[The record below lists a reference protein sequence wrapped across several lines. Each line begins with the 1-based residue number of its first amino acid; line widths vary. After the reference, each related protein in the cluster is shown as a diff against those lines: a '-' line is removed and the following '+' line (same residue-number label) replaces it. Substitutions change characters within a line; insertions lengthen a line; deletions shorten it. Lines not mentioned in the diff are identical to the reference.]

1 MISALNCH
9 RSRRVTS
16 NYFLLLQCS
25 PEQNGAAD
33 KSLNLLLIGSMK
45 SKTESFGL
53 FISFSRIHSMNY
65 LHTVI
70 TFICLYISRAGEHS
84 CLQGALVHAGY
95 IYYLDFDS
103 FFFGWRIA
111 FINFVMISSM
121 SYSSRIS
128 WIYWHLVTAWI
139 QWKLLLFGTHSFFS
153 CRFIRA
159 FAYRWTIHWL
169 LWLSIDKQ
177 EDIIIFCNCIY
188 NKMLACVPLVHCTP
202 VAR

>member
-9 RSRRVTS
+9 RSRLVTS

-33 KSLNLLLIGSMK
+33 KSFNLLLIGSMK
-45 SKTESFGL
+45 YKTESFVL
-53 FISFSRIHSMNY
+53 FISFSCIHSINY

-103 FFFGWRIA
+103 FFFGRRFA
-111 FINFVMISSM
+111 FINFMISRM
-121 SYSSRIS
+121 SYSSRFS
-128 WIYWHLVTAWI
+128 IYWHLVTVWI
-139 QWKLLLFGTHSFFS
+139 QWKLLLSGTHSFFS

-159 FAYRWTIHWL
+159 VAYRWTIHWL
-169 LWLSIDKQ
+169 LWLSTDKQ
-177 EDIIIFCNCIY
+177 EDIILSNFIY
-188 NKMLACVPLVHCTP
+188 NKMLACATWLYSAP